1 MSIQRSPPL
10 HPLFSVFAAQPS
22 SQEERGGG
30 AGHVPLSRFPPKAAR
45 LPGQPSSRWQSVDH
59 LPLSQGLISGYPSCP
74 RLAVALGTPLSME
87 TPVPPAL
94 RKNFCSH
101 QTWDTK
107 HPCCWCHQKV
117 IHSFSQYLLGPHC
130 VAGCGPA
137 TGRTAVR
144 GKESRFL
151 RAPVSHLCLQ
161 EALPQAASRLTELSV
176 RSCLAFSLRCS
187 GSRGSVGSLWGS
199 GSARMSRG

>member
-1 MSIQRSPPL
+1 MPLSPHHRKKGAGELGTCPTHSFL
-10 HPLFSVFAAQPS
+10 RKAPRLPDQPS
-22 SQEERGGG
+22 SW
-30 AGHVPLSRFPPKAAR
+30 
-45 LPGQPSSRWQSVDH
+45 WQSVDH

-144 GKESRFL
+144 GRESRFL

-199 GSARMSRG
+199 GSARMSRGCISWALAPRGLP